1 MLRAGGEPLWR
12 RVAEVGEFAA
22 GRDVL
27 EVGAGSGEA
36 LCFWAAQYAIA
47 GTGVDADPRRVQQ
60 AEEHARERSL
70 GEQVQ
75 FQEAPLDNL
84 PFRDGSFDAAVGAV
98 AIGQLTNPLAAIS
111 ELVRV
116 VRTGGTVILM
126 QWVWAAD
133 ISPAKRA
140 LVRHT
145 LGARARSPEEWQRH
159 LTTEGV
165 RTLTV
170 HTVRDVTVDAPREA
184 LRARLGALPQTRRL
198 RAWGRFAGMI
208 RRERE
213 ARRLLAGGSVLGVT
227 LIKGTRWPS

>member
-1 MLRAGGEPLWR
+1 MLRPEGEPLWR

-27 EVGAGSGEA
+27 EVGTGSGEA

-75 FQEAPLDNL
+75 FQQAQLDDL

-98 AIGQLTNPLAAIS
+98 AIGQLPNPLAAIS

-116 VRTGGTVILM
+116 VRAGGAVILL
-126 QWVWAAD
+126 QWAWAPD

-140 LVRHT
+140 LVRHA

-159 LTTEGV
+159 LTAEGV
-165 RTLTV
+165 RGLTV
-170 HTVRDVTVDAPREA
+170 HTVQDVAVDVPREA

-213 ARRLLAGGSVLGVT
+213 ARRLLAGGNVLSVT